1 MNRRR
6 FLTYSAAGAA
16 STAWAY
22 GTTSVLF
29 GGGSGRR
36 LLNCSYDA
44 TRELYRHV
52 NRLFA
57 ERTAAV
63 RVTPSHGGSG
73 SQARAVI
80 DGLPADVVTLA
91 MWPDTNAIAEKGL
104 IRPDWVDR
112 FPNRSCPYTSTI
124 VFVVRKGNP
133 HGVRDWTDLRD
144 RAGIRVVAANP
155 KTSGAAKLGMI
166 ACWGS
171 VTAGAK
177 TEADYRSRAVEAER
191 LVSAVYGPGKMPSLE
206 TSSRAAS
213 VTFARKRI
221 GDVQLTW
228 ENEAWLEVR
237 ETRGE
242 VEVVYPSRSLLAEP
256 HVAVVDGNADRNGT
270 AELASSYLEFLYSPA
285 AQAVIADN
293 YFRPTTESGSAAF
306 HARLAA
312 DGGHAADAAGRLD
325 RFPVTDAVRFVPGV
339 ADGWAAAQRLFFA
352 DGGLFD
358 RAFAAA
364 G

>member
-1 MNRRR
+1 MNRRQL
-6 FLTYSAAGAA
+6 LTTTAAAAAG
-16 STAWAY
+16 TAWAY
-22 GTTSVLF
+22 GTASILF
-29 GGGSGRR
+29 GRGGGPR

-44 TRELYRHV
+44 TRELYRGV
-52 NRLFA
+52 NRLFVEQSA
-57 ERTAAV
+57 GL

-91 MWPDTNAIAEKGL
+91 MWPDTNVIAKKGL
-104 IRPDWVDR
+104 ILGGWEDR
-112 FPNRSCPYTSTI
+112 FPSRSCPYTSTI

-133 HGVRDWTDLRD
+133 HGIRDWADLRD
-144 RAGIRVVAANP
+144 RNGIRVVAANP

-177 TEADYRSRAVEAER
+177 TEAEYRARTAEAER
-191 LVSAVYGPGKMPSLE
+191 LVTAVYGPAKMPSLE

-256 HVAVVDGNADRNGT
+256 HVAVVDANVERNGT
-270 AELASSYLEFLYSPA
+270 AALATSYLEFLYSPA
-285 AQAVIADN
+285 AQAVIAEN
-293 YFRPTTESGSAAF
+293 IFRPTTGAGESMF
-306 HARLAA
+306 VDTLAKT
-312 DGGHAADAAGRLD
+312 DEKVADAAARME
-325 RFPVTDAVRFVPGV
+325 RFPVAEAVRHVEGA
-339 ADGWAAAQRLFFA
+339 ADGWAAAQKLFFD
-352 DGGLFD
+352 DGGVFD